1 MVSDE
6 ITKSNQV
13 LRATATGGRLI
24 SLFIYLNKFD
34 FSRSRP
40 TGSQNTK
47 KKNKSKKSKQNGE
60 RGEEKMRNAAGRHE
74 SREEE
79 EE

>member
-24 SLFIYLNKFD
+24 SFFLYLNKFD

-47 KKNKSKKSKQNGE
+47 KNQSKKSKQNGE